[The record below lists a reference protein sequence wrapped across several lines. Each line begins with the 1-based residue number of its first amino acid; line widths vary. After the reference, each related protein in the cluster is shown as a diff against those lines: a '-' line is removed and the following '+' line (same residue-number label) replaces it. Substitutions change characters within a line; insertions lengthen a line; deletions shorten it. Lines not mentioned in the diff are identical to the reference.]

1 MPYMKIRVHLIWA
14 TKNRDPLL
22 SREIRPKLFNHIRE
36 NAHEKNIHIDFINGY
51 TQHVHLL
58 VSLRPDQSISKVVQS
73 KEIIRRRI

>member
-1 MPYMKIRVHLIWA
+1 MPYTKIRVHLIWA

-22 SREIRPKLFNHIRE
+22 SREIRSKLFDHIRE

-51 TQHVHLL
+51 AQHVHLL
-58 VSLRPDQSISKVVQS
+58 VSLRPDQSISKVVQL